1 MASLG
6 LLFLAAFVADDG
18 ANGSR
23 FQDKGVIVRSDSDAA
38 APTRPLHDIQNQLSA
53 LLKREALA
61 KDAAARGAAVRAMCQ
76 LHGEIIRDARYATS
90 DTLKEYRARLWSRLT
105 KLKVDLK
112 QQLARNLKANKDALD
127 AAAVLESADPA
138 TVVAAD
144 SLASSLAF
152 LDQIQGGPGYLL
164 AHGGGPI
171 PADNGRDLVELI
183 ERTINPA
190 FWDVVGGPGTI
201 VYYAP
206 LQCLVVRATAET
218 HGKIGGVLGDLR
230 AAGP

>member
-1 MASLG
+1 MFG
-6 LLFLAAFVADDG
+6 NKAA
-18 ANGSR
+18 
-23 FQDKGVIVRSDSDAA
+23 
-38 APTRPLHDIQNQLSA
+38 L
-53 LLKREALA
+53 
-61 KDAAARGAAVRAMCQ
+61 
-76 LHGEIIRDARYATS
+76 RYQAH
-90 DTLKEYRARLWSRLT
+90 
-105 KLKVDLK
+105 
-112 QQLARNLKANKDALD
+112 KDALD
-127 AAAVLESADPA
+127 AAALLESADPA

-144 SLASSLAF
+144 SLASSLAL

>member
-1 MASLG
+1 MATLG
-6 LLFLAAFVADDG
+6 LLFLAALSADDG
-18 ANGSR
+18 ASGSR
-23 FQDKGVIVRSDSDAA
+23 FQDKGAFVRGESDAL
-38 APTRPLHDIQNQLSA
+38 PTRPLHEIQNEIST

-61 KDAAARGAAVRAMCQ
+61 KDAASRGAAVRAMCQ
-76 LHGEIIRDARYATS
+76 LHGEIVRDARYPTS

-105 KLKVDLK
+105 KFKSDVK
-112 QQLARNLKANKDALD
+112 QQLARNLKANKDALE
-127 AAAVLESADPA
+127 AAAVLEAADA
-138 TVVAAD
+138 TAVVAAD
-144 SLASSLAF
+144 SLASSLAW
-152 LDQIQGGPGYLL
+152 LEQLQGGPGALL
-164 AHGGGPI
+164 AFGGGPI

-190 FWDVVGGPGTI
+190 FWDVVGGPGSI